1 MASLRSPPFRSPQLL
16 NPILNVQLGI
26 HKFTSLSSSNKIVML
41 VVTSQLG
48 ILIAPYKINGYRTR
62 ALLASSAD
70 VCRLAILAFMDRRK
84 ITPILLQGN
93 MLYYM
98 IYLGS

>member
-26 HKFTSLSSSNKIVML
+26 QKCTSLSSSNQIVML

-48 ILIAPYKINGYRTR
+48 ILIALLNGYRTR

-84 ITPILLQGN
+84 ITPILPQGN

>member
-1 MASLRSPPFRSPQLL
+1 
-16 NPILNVQLGI
+16 
-26 HKFTSLSSSNKIVML
+26 ML

-93 MLYYM
+93 MLYY
-98 IYLGS
+98 ISWELKVAVPFPQASSSLNLKEEGVSPPVRKGVSFLVVPPNPP